1 VETALKM
8 KLPSQKRTAL
18 ICLTA
23 GILCIA
29 VASVTYAWMETRP
42 EEIVT
47 WNVTLI
53 GSNSEQRILQYNEI
67 TAMPAYAGH
76 GGFFTSVGVVNGP
89 YEGKGVPLSNLCE
102 LVGGVTPSD
111 IVMIS
116 AVDGYSALFD
126 YDQIMGGFITYN
138 PENLREVPHGELK
151 LILMYELDG
160 KPLSDYN
167 GRPLRLAV
175 VGQDELLT
183 EGLYWVKWVDR
194 IEVIEVGQSE
204 EE

>member
-8 KLPSQKRTAL
+8 KLPSQKWITSVFL
-18 ICLTA
+18 IV
-23 GILCIA
+23 GIICIA
-29 VASVTYAWMETRP
+29 TAIVTYAWSENHP
-42 EEIVT
+42 EETIA

-53 GSNSEQRILQYNEI
+53 GSNSEQKILQYDEI
-67 TAMPAYAGH
+67 TAMPAYVGH

-89 YEGKGVPLSNLCE
+89 YEGKGVPLSDLCE
-102 LVGGVTPSD
+102 FVGGVTPSD

-116 AVDGYSALFD
+116 AADGYSAVFD
-126 YDQIMGGFITYN
+126 YDQITGSLITYN

-175 VGQDELLT
+175 VGQDALLT
-183 EGLYWVKWVDR
+183 EGVYWVKWVNR
-194 IEVIEVGQSE
+194 IEVIQKT
-204 EE
+204 

>member
-8 KLPSQKRTAL
+8 KLSSQKWMAPVFL
-18 ICLTA
+18 IV
-23 GILCIA
+23 GIICIA
-29 VASVTYAWMETRP
+29 MATVTYAWIENRP
-42 EEIVT
+42 EETIA

-53 GSNSEQRILQYNEI
+53 GSNSAQRILHYDEI
-67 TAMPAYAGH
+67 TAMPAYVGH

-89 YEGKGVPLSNLCE
+89 YEAKGVPLRDLCE

-116 AVDGYSALFD
+116 AADGYSAVFD

-151 LILMYELDG
+151 PILMYELDG
-160 KPLSDYN
+160 KPLSDYD

-175 VGQDELLT
+175 VGQDALLT
-183 EGLYWVKWVDR
+183 EGLYWVKWVNR
-194 IEVIEVGQSE
+194 IEVIHKT
-204 EE
+204 